1 MTYGQAKITDT
12 CPAQPGDVFLVSAVH
27 LSRPSLPLFALRLA
41 LKMLPSLQLVERAE
55 EATHAQEDD
64 LDEPDLGRLVVIRR
78 SGQDGGSDPNECDIV
93 IKLPDVSKVW
103 LHNLTKTNPQGTLV
117 NGAPVEINGKR
128 LLQSGDVIAINER
141 KFRFES
147 PPPP

>member
-1 MTYGQAKITDT
+1 MAPQ
-12 CPAQPGDVFLVSAVH
+12 
-27 LSRPSLPLFALRLA
+27 
-41 LKMLPSLQLVERAE
+41 
-55 EATHAQEDD
+55 
-64 LDEPDLGRLVVIRR
+64 
-78 SGQDGGSDPNECDIV
+78 
-93 IKLPDVSKVW
+93 VW

-147 PPPP
+147 PPPPVALAKPRAPTPKRTPSGSPKRRAASENAGTQRAAATPLGRAGSSPSLRSALRARSLRSRCALRAQRQADAKSRPNLVKIPSFSPFFCIFY